1 MDNFY
6 RKLVLQNKATWKIE
20 TKEFTDERSFNAYL
34 DEIKLSNEY
43 TIVHCLFEKSI
54 TI

>member
-1 MDNFY
+1 MANFY

-20 TKEFTDERSFNAYL
+20 TKEFSDEKAFHAYL

-43 TIVHCLFEKSI
+43 TIVYCLSKKSL